1 MLARIFHTDS
11 TATADTLAVERRA
24 SSRELDVVS
33 ATPSLPLNPRT
44 APQRRLD
51 GLATNQYEISGL
63 GLGRCAHRL
72 ALYALITGALS
83 GCANG
88 PAQRA
93 LSADN
98 PIGASVP
105 DHLHVPSPDWRDQI
119 IYFVM
124 IDRFDDGDPGNNNQ
138 GANEFNPDQN
148 ARYSGGDLAGITRR
162 LDYIRGLGATAV
174 WITPP
179 VRHRWW
185 DARSNYGGY
194 HGYWGEHFMEV
205 DPHFGSLG
213 DYQQLSSRL
222 HQAGMY
228 LVQDIVVNHMGNYFS
243 YPESWSS
250 TDAAQGFVLNPDH
263 QGRTAPTQRPFS
275 INDVRKDGDRA
286 AGIYHWTPPITDYND
301 ALHEHTFQLADL
313 DDLNT
318 ETPAVRDA
326 LRQSYGYWI
335 DSVGV
340 DAYRVDT
347 AFYVPE
353 SYFDDF
359 LNSSDA
365 KHPGILRVAER
376 SGRSGFHVFGEGF
389 GIDRPFAD
397 EQARKIDR
405 YMRDGSGKT
414 LLPSMINFPLYGTLN
429 DVFARGRP
437 TAELGHRIRSMMSLH
452 ARPHLMPTFV
462 DNHDVDRFLRGGS
475 EAALMQSL
483 LLTMTLPGIPTI
495 YYGTE
500 QGFNEPR
507 GAMFAKGFKS
517 GGRDRFDTDAP
528 LYRFIQGISRMR
540 RGNPVLS
547 RGIPRVLSENAAAA
561 GAFAYLMQ
569 DGTDTALIVFNT
581 ADHEV
586 LLDNLVVG
594 ATPGSVLKGI
604 YGIHALPDDIV
615 LAQDGSAHLRL
626 AARSGQVWMMQGR
639 KQTSR
644 ASTTD
649 LSLLPLGKDAFA
661 TDFEVR
667 GKAEP
672 RSKFQLVVDGD
683 LARAPWIEADADGE
697 WQGLIDTGSM
707 ISPAAEHSVV
717 AWDGAAA
724 TQRETFHVTKQ
735 WALLIEQ
742 ADPVGDDNGP
752 DGRYRYPDDPSWT
765 QPRPLDIHRVRVSGA
780 GGALRIELKMNQVVA
795 GWNPANGFDHVAFTL
810 SFEVPG
816 KSGGTAVL
824 PLQNADLPDGMH
836 WHYRLRT
843 HGWSNAFFEAPGA
856 TRQSEGRP
864 VVPGAD
870 LQADRDTGVVRFTVP
885 AAALGHLSTLSG
897 LRIHINTWD
906 YDGGYKSLVPAASR
920 HSFNGGDGAVDPLIM
935 DSTLIEIP

>member
-1 MLARIFHTDS
+1 M
-11 TATADTLAVERRA
+11 
-24 SSRELDVVS
+24 
-33 ATPSLPLNPRT
+33 
-44 APQRRLD
+44 
-51 GLATNQYEISGL
+51 L
-63 GLGRCAHRL
+63 GLGRCARRFARSL
-72 ALYALITGALS
+72 LIACALS
-83 GCANG
+83 GCAIG
-88 PAQRA
+88 PAQRPA
-93 LSADN
+93 SADT
-98 PIGASVP
+98 PATTSAP
-105 DHLHVPSPDWRDQI
+105 DRLHVPSPDWRDQI

-124 IDRFDDGDPGNNNQ
+124 IDRFDDGNPANNDQ

-162 LDYIRGLGATAV
+162 IDYIRGLGVTSV

-205 DPHFGSLG
+205 DPHFGSLR
-213 DYQQLSSRL
+213 DYQQLSSQL

-228 LVQDIVVNHMGNYFS
+228 LLQDIVVNHVGNYFS
-243 YPESWSS
+243 YSDSWSGENG
-250 TDAAQGFVLNPDH
+250 AQGFVLNPDH
-263 QGRTAPTQRPFS
+263 QGRTAPTQWPFS
-275 INDVRKDGDRA
+275 MNDVRKGSDRS

-301 ALHEHTFQLADL
+301 ALREHTFQLADL

-318 ETPAVRDA
+318 ETPVVREA

-335 DSVGV
+335 DQVGV

-365 KHPGILRVAER
+365 RHPGILRVAEKT
-376 SGRSGFHVFGEGF
+376 GRSRFHVFGEGF

-405 YMRDGSGKT
+405 YMRDGSGRD
-414 LLPSMINFPLYGTLN
+414 LLPGMINFPLYGTLN

-437 TAELGHRIRSMMSLH
+437 TAELGHRIRSMTTLH

-475 EAALMQSL
+475 EAALKQSL

-528 LYRFIQGISRMR
+528 LYRFIQGIAQMR

-547 RGIPRVLSENAAAA
+547 RGMPKVLSENAAAA
-561 GAFAYLMQ
+561 GGLAYLMQ

-594 ATPGSVLKGI
+594 AAPGSVLKGV
-604 YGIHALPDDIV
+604 YGIHSPPADIEI
-615 LAQDGSAHLRL
+615 AQNGGAHLRL
-626 AARSGQVWMMQGR
+626 AARSGQVWKLQ
-639 KQTSR
+639 QTSQ
-644 ASTTD
+644 APQTSTTD
-649 LSLLPLGKDAFA
+649 LSMRPLGKGVFT
-661 TDFEVR
+661 TDFAVH
-667 GKAEP
+667 GKGRP

-683 LARAPWIEADADGE
+683 LARTRSIEADENGN
-697 WQGLIDTGSM
+697 WQGRVDTGSM
-707 ISPAAEHSVV
+707 IDPAAEHGVV
-717 AWDGAAA
+717 AWDGSAVAAS
-724 TQRETFHVTKQ
+724 QRETFRVAKQ
-735 WALLIEQ
+735 WTLLIEQ
-742 ADPVGDDNGP
+742 ADPAGDDGGP

-765 QPRPLDIHRVRVSGA
+765 QPRPLDIHHVSVSGA
-780 GGALRIELKMNQVVA
+780 GGAVRIELKMNRVIA

-816 KSGGTAVL
+816 KSGGTTVL

-843 HGWSNAFFEAPGA
+843 HGWSNAFFEATGA
-856 TRQSEGRP
+856 TRQNEGQS

-870 LQADRDTGVVRFTVP
+870 LQADRDAGVVRLTLP

-897 LRIHINTWD
+897 VRIHINTWD
-906 YDGGYKSLVPAASR
+906 YDGGYKSLVPATNR
-920 HSFNGGDGAVDPLIM
+920 HSFSGGDGAVDPLIM
-935 DSTLIEIP
+935 DEVLVEVP